1 MKKITTK
8 EGIKFVN
15 VENVKQITVI
25 KAEKTGKF
33 YIAVS
38 YKDAVD
44 NLLIGSFET
53 REEAE
58 NVIIN
63 DLI

>member
-8 EGIKFVN
+8 EGVKFVN
-15 VENVKQITVI
+15 VENAKQINVI
-25 KAEKTGKF
+25 KSEKSGKF
-33 YIAVS
+33 YIAIA

-53 REEAE
+53 KEEAE
-58 NVIIN
+58 NIIIN